1 MPSEQPKAK
10 AAKRRM
16 VWSVINI
23 ACDASVK
30 FDENEKYIL
39 VMLEPNDFARTMI
52 AVRRMRSHAA
62 KHWITSLT
70 SVTEDASHA

>member
-30 FDENEKYIL
+30 FDENEKCIL
-39 VMLEPNDFARTMI
+39 VMLEPNDFARTCDCGAPHAI
-52 AVRRMRSHAA
+52 ARGETLDH
-62 KHWITSLT
+62 ITHT
-70 SVTEDASHA
+70 GH